1 MAEIKN
7 FPNNSDEYIGAE
19 YVMKWLHG
27 RTSGVFGAE
36 NNLAVTLDSGM
47 TVKVSDG
54 VGWLSNS
61 DGDGSVFWNDTKN
74 KTGVEL
80 KLTATIANAVNP
92 RIDRVVVTWDT
103 VDYAAKPRIELLQG
117 TPAASPAAP
126 TLTNNTLKRQI
137 SLAQIYV
144 AAAASKLTSANI
156 TDERLD
162 KSVCGIVTDW
172 VTVDTTTM
180 NQQFKEY
187 LTAIRKELSDLNAGT
202 ATMLKA
208 TYDPKGHDQDV
219 FAYADSQGV
228 HLYQHTKAGTV
239 HRLTGSGASG
249 RVKLTANVAAGDT
262 VQVNGKTVPAYV
274 GGETFADAFAGEALR
289 GRWLSFVWD
298 GSQVNFKSGGGLS
311 VTKIALANAK
321 PENVLEDTTFYAEG
335 SKSLKTGTRKNRS
348 VVGKNGAVGISHY
361 YPSVPVTPVA
371 ANTQTNQNMDGVN
384 RFCLQPPAGMYDGNS
399 YVGETYDRVSAAIG
413 LTAEKL
419 MYGHQ
424 VLGITG
430 TGVTRAIWHG
440 SLPTDYNAHT
450 LGTAPA
456 SGTVLLLFAGSADH
470 DMQIASIAIG
480 GQVVATPG
488 RNNLYVGTFPVS
500 SRQSIVV
507 QWSSNFGGGT
517 PSGQGVVCYV

>member
-1 MAEIKN
+1 MKRGDCLAIVA
-7 FPNNSDEYIGAE
+7 FPLDNTEYTASAMGAF
-19 YVMKWLHG
+19 LAT
-27 RTSGVFGAE
+27 RTRGVYSADDS
-36 NNLAVTLDSGM
+36 LAVTANGNM
-47 TVKVSDG
+47 TVT
-54 VGWLSNS
+54 VGPGLAWLKAADYWGLAVCSEAAATLTVPTAS
-61 DGDGSVFWNDTKN
+61 SSAKRMDAVCLRLD
-74 KTGVEL
+74 KTGNKAEL
-80 KLTATIANAVNP
+80 IV
-92 RIDRVVVTWDT
+92 
-103 VDYAAKPRIELLQG
+103 KPG
-117 TPAASPAAP
+117 TPAAVPVLPPLQRNDSYDEIYLAG
-126 TLTNNTLKRQI
+126 I
-137 SLAQIYV
+137 SLAAGAVAVSAADITDLRLNEDYCGLMRDGVTGLPTAQIT
-144 AAAASKLTSANI
+144 AQADALMAQLREAIQAASSGEGVSVYTHQ
-156 TDERLD
+156 
-162 KSVCGIVTDW
+162 KS
-172 VTVDTTTM
+172 
-180 NQQFKEY
+180 
-187 LTAIRKELSDLNAGT
+187 GT
-202 ATMLKA
+202 IHK
-208 TYDPKGHDQDV
+208 
-219 FAYADSQGV
+219 
-228 HLYQHTKAGTV
+228 
-239 HRLTGSGASG
+239 LTGSGHNG

-274 GGETFADAFAGEALR
+274 GGEAFADALAGEALS

-298 GSQVNFKSGGGLS
+298 GTQVNFRGGGGLS
-311 VTKIALANAK
+311 NSKLALADAT
-321 PENVLEDTTFYAEG
+321 PATVLEGKTFYAG
-335 SKSLKTGTRKNRS
+335 SDKTLKTGDILTRNQ
-348 VVGKNGAVGISHY
+348 VGKNGAVGISQY
-361 YPSVPVTPVA
+361 YPSAPVTPVA

-419 MYGHQ
+419 MYGQQ

-440 SLPTDYNAHT
+440 SLPTDYSAHT

-500 SRQSIVV
+500 SGQSIVV

>member
-1 MAEIKN
+1 MAIVA
-7 FPNNSDEYIGAE
+7 FPLDNTEYTASAMGAF
-19 YVMKWLHG
+19 LAT
-27 RTSGVFGAE
+27 RTRGVYSADDS
-36 NNLAVTLDSGM
+36 LAVTANGNM
-47 TVKVSDG
+47 TVT
-54 VGWLSNS
+54 VGPGLAWLKAADYWGLAVCSEAAATLTVPTAS
-61 DGDGSVFWNDTKN
+61 SSAKRMDAVCLRLD
-74 KTGVEL
+74 KTGNKAEL
-80 KLTATIANAVNP
+80 IV
-92 RIDRVVVTWDT
+92 
-103 VDYAAKPRIELLQG
+103 KPG
-117 TPAASPAAP
+117 TPAAMPVLPPLQRNDSYDEIYLAG
-126 TLTNNTLKRQI
+126 I
-137 SLAQIYV
+137 SLAAGAVAVSAADITDLRLNEDYCGLMRDGVTGLPTAQIT
-144 AAAASKLTSANI
+144 AQADALMAQLREAIQAASSG
-156 TDERLD
+156 EGV
-162 KSVCGIVTDW
+162 SVYT
-172 VTVDTTTM
+172 
-180 NQQFKEY
+180 
-187 LTAIRKELSDLNAGT
+187 
-202 ATMLKA
+202 
-208 TYDPKGHDQDV
+208 
-219 FAYADSQGV
+219 
-228 HLYQHTKAGTV
+228 HTKAGTI
-239 HRLTGSGASG
+239 HKLTGSGHNG

-274 GGETFADAFAGEALR
+274 GGETFADALAGESLS

-298 GSQVNFKSGGGLS
+298 GTQVNFKAGGGLS
-311 VTKIALANAK
+311 NTKLALANAAASDVVEGK
-321 PENVLEDTTFYAEG
+321 TFYAG
-335 SKSLKTGTRKNRS
+335 STKALKTGDILIRNQ
-348 VVGKNGAVGISHY
+348 VGKNGAVGISQY
-361 YPSVPVTPVA
+361 YPSVPVTPAA

-419 MYGHQ
+419 MYGQQ

-500 SRQSIVV
+500 SGQSIVV

>member
-1 MAEIKN
+1 MAIVA
-7 FPNNSDEYIGAE
+7 FPLDNTEYTASAMGAF
-19 YVMKWLHG
+19 LAT
-27 RTSGVFGAE
+27 RTRGVYSADDS
-36 NNLAVTLDSGM
+36 LAVTANGNM
-47 TVKVSDG
+47 TVT
-54 VGWLSNS
+54 VGPGLAWLKAADYWGLAVCSEAAATLTVPTAS
-61 DGDGSVFWNDTKN
+61 SSAKRMDAVCLRLD
-74 KTGVEL
+74 KTGNKAEL
-80 KLTATIANAVNP
+80 IV
-92 RIDRVVVTWDT
+92 
-103 VDYAAKPRIELLQG
+103 KPG
-117 TPAASPAAP
+117 TPAAMPVLPPLQRNDSFDEIYLAGILLAAGAVAVSAADITDLRLNEDYCGLMRDGVTGLP
-126 TLTNNTLKRQI
+126 T
-137 SLAQIYV
+137 AQIT
-144 AAAASKLTSANI
+144 AQADALMEQLRQAIQAASNGEGVSVYTHQ
-156 TDERLD
+156 
-162 KSVCGIVTDW
+162 KS
-172 VTVDTTTM
+172 
-180 NQQFKEY
+180 
-187 LTAIRKELSDLNAGT
+187 GT
-202 ATMLKA
+202 IHK
-208 TYDPKGHDQDV
+208 
-219 FAYADSQGV
+219 
-228 HLYQHTKAGTV
+228 
-239 HRLTGSGASG
+239 LTGSGPNG

-274 GGETFADAFAGEALR
+274 GAETFADALAGESLR

-298 GSQVNFKSGGGLS
+298 GTQVNFKAGGGLS
-311 VTKIALANAK
+311 NTKLALADAAASDVVEGK
-321 PENVLEDTTFYAEG
+321 TFYAG
-335 SKSLKTGTRKNRS
+335 SDKALKTGDILIRNQ
-348 VVGKNGAVGISHY
+348 VGKNGAVGISQY
-361 YPSVPVTPVA
+361 YPSVPVTPAA

-419 MYGHQ
+419 MYGQQ

-500 SRQSIVV
+500 SGQSIVV

>member
-1 MAEIKN
+1 MAI
-7 FPNNSDEYIGAE
+7 FPTITQQELESVGVVGLPDTPSMTARAMQEKFEETARSLLAPKFNALAAQLEGPGGAAVGAAVPEGLPSGTPATVQGVLNGLNEARKAHTARQDNPHAVTAQQTGAYTRQETEQAIDRRVLEIGAGDMARAE
-19 YVMKWLHG
+19 YDPNG
-27 RTSGVFGAE
+27 RRQDVYAY
-36 NNLAVTLDSGM
+36 A
-47 TVKVSDG
+47 DG
-54 VGWLSNS
+54 VG
-61 DGDGSVFWNDTKN
+61 
-74 KTGVEL
+74 
-80 KLTATIANAVNP
+80 
-92 RIDRVVVTWDT
+92 
-103 VDYAAKPRIELLQG
+103 
-117 TPAASPAAP
+117 
-126 TLTNNTLKRQI
+126 
-137 SLAQIYV
+137 
-144 AAAASKLTSANI
+144 
-156 TDERLD
+156 
-162 KSVCGIVTDW
+162 
-172 VTVDTTTM
+172 
-180 NQQFKEY
+180 
-187 LTAIRKELSDLNAGT
+187 
-202 ATMLKA
+202 
-208 TYDPKGHDQDV
+208 
-219 FAYADSQGV
+219 V
-228 HLYQHTKAGTV
+228 HVYTHQKVGTV
-239 HRLTGSGASG
+239 HRLTGSGACG

-274 GGETFADAFAGEALR
+274 GGEAFADALAGESLR

-298 GSQVNFKSGGGLS
+298 GTQVNFKAGGGLS
-311 VTKIALANAK
+311 NTKLALADAAASDVVEGK
-321 PENVLEDTTFYAEG
+321 TFYAG
-335 SKSLKTGTRKNRS
+335 NDKSLKTGAILTRNQ
-348 VVGKNGAVGISHY
+348 VGKNGAVGISQY
-361 YPSVPVTPVA
+361 YPSAPVTPVA

-384 RFCLQPPAGMYDGNS
+384 RFCLQPPAGTYDGNS

-419 MYGHQ
+419 MYGQQ

-500 SRQSIVV
+500 SGQSIVV

>member
-1 MAEIKN
+1 MNCKN
-7 FPNNSDEYIGAE
+7 VCDLPASGDITDNDGILITQNGEAKRMTMPLFRKYVGYATGAD
-19 YVMKWLHG
+19 VLGVPVPTSADAG
-27 RTSGVFGAE
+27 RVPVVKPDGTGYQLADGA
-36 NNLAVTLDSGM
+36 
-47 TVKVSDG
+47 
-54 VGWLSNS
+54 
-61 DGDGSVFWNDTKN
+61 
-74 KTGVEL
+74 
-80 KLTATIANAVNP
+80 
-92 RIDRVVVTWDT
+92 
-103 VDYAAKPRIELLQG
+103 
-117 TPAASPAAP
+117 
-126 TLTNNTLKRQI
+126 I
-137 SLAQIYV
+137 SLY
-144 AAAASKLTSANI
+144 T
-156 TDERLD
+156 
-162 KSVCGIVTDW
+162 
-172 VTVDTTTM
+172 
-180 NQQFKEY
+180 
-187 LTAIRKELSDLNAGT
+187 
-202 ATMLKA
+202 
-208 TYDPKGHDQDV
+208 
-219 FAYADSQGV
+219 
-228 HLYQHTKAGTV
+228 HTKTGTV
-239 HRLTGSGASG
+239 HKFVGTGTNG

-262 VQVNGKTVPAYV
+262 VQLNGKTVPAYA
-274 GGETFADAFAGEALR
+274 GGESFADAFAGEALS

-311 VTKIALANAK
+311 VTKLALANAK

-348 VVGKNGAVGISHY
+348 VVGKNGAVGISQY

-399 YVGETYDRVSAAIG
+399 YVGETYGRVSAAIG

-419 MYGHQ
+419 MYGQQ

-470 DMQIASIAIG
+470 DMQIQSITIG

-500 SRQSIVV
+500 AGQSIVV